1 MKQPACLAAFALMV
15 GLSQPAHAELSC
27 ADWATDAFF
36 AAATT
41 EQVRDC
47 IAGGVSIAERDP
59 EGRTPLHLAA
69 AKARD
74 PAIAAELLRAG
85 ADSALTDEEGRRAI
99 HSAAAEGQAPG
110 ILSYL
115 AIWGSDIEAE
125 LPGGQRCG
133 WIIIGA
139 RCATVPLHLA
149 AARVDGTEFI
159 AALLAAGADPDL
171 RDADRRSALQHAASN
186 AADEL
191 SLAVLLEAGASHDI
205 ADGAGLT
212 PLHAAARRRD
222 GAPEIIAILLAAGAS
237 ADAGDADG
245 TTPLMWAARRAP
257 DSAIVEMLIE
267 AADDPCVEDD
277 AGRTALMLWDRND
290 ALERD
295 ERYWELHER
304 CQ

>member
-69 AKARD
+69 AQARD

-125 LPGGQRCG
+125 LPGGQSCG

-171 RDADRRSALQHAASN
+171 RDADGRSALQRAAGKAS
-186 AADEL
+186 DER
-191 SLAVLLEAGASHDI
+191 SVALLLQAGASEDN
-205 ADGAGLT
+205 ADSSGST
-212 PLHAAARRRD
+212 PLHEAAKRRD
-222 GAPEIIAILLAAGAS
+222 GAPEIIAVLLEAGAS
-237 ADAGDADG
+237 ADAGDSGG
-245 TTPLMWAARRAP
+245 TTPVHRAAFHAP
-257 DSAIVEMLIE
+257 DSAIVQMLIE

-277 AGRTALMLWDRND
+277 QGRTALILWDRND

-295 ERYWELHER
+295 ERYWALHER

>member
-1 MKQPACLAAFALMV
+1 MKQPACLAAFVLVA
-15 GLSQPAHAELSC
+15 GLSQPAHAEPSC

-69 AKARD
+69 AQARD

-85 ADSALTDEEGRRAI
+85 ADGALTDEEGRRAI
-99 HSAAAEGQAPG
+99 HIAAAEGQAPG

-125 LPGGQRCG
+125 LPGGHRCG

-149 AARVDGTEFI
+149 AARADGTEFI

-171 RDADRRSALQHAASN
+171 RDADGRSALQHAASN

-277 AGRTALMLWDRND
+277 PGRTALTLWDRND
-290 ALERD
+290 ALGRD
-295 ERYWELHER
+295 EVYWALHES